1 MRRYITLAL
10 CSSYLNYVLLPVFWS
25 CHSFVS
31 FAFVWC
37 LRWSVDNGTC
47 TVSKKKK
54 CWWNQ
59 FLTHKNLTKSFVGWT
74 RKSFLLSYHYLD
86 SIAIQNEYTIIMLPD
101 YEIIVKI
108 WCCNMSH
115 VLPTFVYQPYPDRI
129 AVDKNSDYSKNLWN
143 AGFNDSV
150 CFRVTHP
157 SWILLST
164 ATNTLSSMLV
174 AIMIKRVLTLKCFCF
189 KLPTQLNVLYSV
201 LLLVT
206 IVWEIHIDWMTNWQV
221 FILLWTS

>member
-1 MRRYITLAL
+1 MQDSSKLNNKVTCSQVYFTWCWYTRESQHLYWIIFHCLPCWYKLSIMRRYITLAL

-129 AVDKNSDYSKNLWN
+129 AVDKNSDYSK
-143 AGFNDSV
+143 
-150 CFRVTHP
+150 
-157 SWILLST
+157 
-164 ATNTLSSMLV
+164 
-174 AIMIKRVLTLKCFCF
+174 
-189 KLPTQLNVLYSV
+189 
-201 LLLVT
+201 T
-206 IVWEIHIDWMTNWQV
+206 IQEN
-221 FILLWTS
+221 

>member
-1 MRRYITLAL
+1 M
-10 CSSYLNYVLLPVFWS
+10 LPVFWS

-31 FAFVWC
+31 FAYVRC

-115 VLPTFVYQPYPDRI
+115 VLPTFGYQPYPDRI
-129 AVDKNSDYSKNLWN
+129 AVDKNSDYSKTIQENKT
-143 AGFNDSV
+143 FQKSV
-150 CFRVTHP
+150 ECRFQWFSLFQSYSP
-157 SWILLST
+157 
-164 ATNTLSSMLV
+164 
-174 AIMIKRVLTLKCFCF
+174 F
-189 KLPTQLNVLYSV
+189 LNIIIHSYQYSV
-201 LLLVT
+201 LYVGC
-206 IVWEIHIDWMTNWQV
+206 HHDQ
-221 FILLWTS
+221 TSAYT